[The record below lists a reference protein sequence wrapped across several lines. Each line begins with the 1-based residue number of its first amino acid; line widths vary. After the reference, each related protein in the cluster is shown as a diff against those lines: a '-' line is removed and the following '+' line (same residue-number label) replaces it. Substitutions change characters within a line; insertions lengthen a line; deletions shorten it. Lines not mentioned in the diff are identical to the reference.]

1 MSPIKILF
9 ISIEGNTR
17 SFVKKLA
24 DYAAGMHDQDSQNP
38 VVQLKEISEQ
48 TDFADESDPY
58 FAFVPTYLDGGN
70 GIDNGVKE
78 LMTNALGE
86 YIGYAKKMRRCV
98 TELSAA
104 AIKISTNNIV
114 SPPNDTHL
122 NSTSRSS
129 QITNYVELGGML
141 NGFTTC
147 SSKVNIYK
155 NETEIYVN
163 FQSVILSVEPPTLG

>member
-48 TDFADESDPY
+48 TDFADEADPY

-86 YIGYAKKMRRCV
+86 YIGYEKNASLCHGIVGSGNKNFNEQYCLTAKRYASEFNV
-98 TELSAA
+98 PFLADYELRG
-104 AIKISTNNIV
+104 TGR
-114 SPPNDTHL
+114 D
-122 NSTSRSS
+122 
-129 QITNYVELGGML
+129 VER
-141 NGFTTC
+141 
-147 SSKVNIYK
+147 IYDLLK
-155 NETEIYVN
+155 
-163 FQSVILSVEPPTLG
+163 QS

>member
-86 YIGYAKKMRRCV
+86 YIGYAKNASLCHGIVGSGNKNFNEQYCLTAKRYASEFNV
-98 TELSAA
+98 PFLTDYELRG
-104 AIKISTNNIV
+104 TGR
-114 SPPNDTHL
+114 D
-122 NSTSRSS
+122 
-129 QITNYVELGGML
+129 VER
-141 NGFTTC
+141 
-147 SSKVNIYK
+147 IYDLLK
-155 NETEIYVN
+155 
-163 FQSVILSVEPPTLG
+163 QS